1 MTIEGDG
8 LPVSTL
14 PALVAALELD
24 DHSPE
29 YDFHLEN
36 VILSEQFEVH
46 HEEVIEAD
54 DLNAPVGVLDEDVVV
69 VANQYPDACS
79 HFVNVVVELSAEGG
93 SNNPQNH
100 EENPFPSPEDETEQ
114 VPDSAPVTLHEEVL
128 EPSTVLLDIGF
139 GLSRKHTHNG

>member
-29 YDFHLEN
+29 HDFHLEN

-54 DLNAPVGVLDEDVVV
+54 DLNAPVRVLDEDVVV

-114 VPDSAPVTLHEEVL
+114 APDFESVPALGPLPEEVL
-128 EPSTVLLDIGF
+128 VPSPVLLDAPDMGF
-139 GLSRKHTHNG
+139 DCF